1 MLFEPPFRLNSQEPL
16 PPITPKVPRSNDGD
30 IAALQAENERQLLI
44 IEALWR
50 IVRDKLGVDEQELV
64 RQITILDMEDG
75 RLDGRKASTPPK
87 PCPACN
93 RTLGKNRPRC
103 LFCGEPI
110 AADPFER

>member
-1 MLFEPPFRLNSQEPL
+1 VLFEPPFRGSASD
-16 PPITPKVPRSNDGD
+16 PIPSSSPRTGASDAD
-30 IAALQAENERQLLI
+30 LSSLRAENERQLLI

-50 IVRDKLGVDEQELV
+50 IVQEKLGVDEKELV

-75 RLDGRKASTPPK
+75 RLDGRKPPTPPK
-87 PCPACN
+87 PCPACG

-110 AADPFER
+110 AADPFAR